1 MSAILNSL
9 NGHNFFI
16 FQPILITHVSKFM
29 VYRALFDKTY
39 LILGLRSPLT
49 PSNQAFPGI
58 PFLNIWVSILMRL
71 QRVSVRFNKP
81 FLVTPIPLFAASLT
95 VSTILFSDRLSSWFY
110 IEAKFPRK
118 LYLLFCSQTGFLPG
132 FTSRLNFPGN
142 PIHNGRF
149 GTRCNSAAFLSDIAP
164 FLTAVTAFSSCSVEY

>member
-9 NGHNFFI
+9 YGHNFI
-16 FQPILITHVSKFM
+16 FQPILMTHVSKFM

-39 LILGLRSPLT
+39 LFFWVAVPLT

-58 PFLNIWVSILMRL
+58 PFLNIGVSILMRL

-81 FLVTPIPLFAASLT
+81 FLVTPIPLFAASST
-95 VSTILFSDRLSSWFY
+95 VSTILFSDRLPSWFY

-118 LYLLFCSQTGFLPG
+118 PYPQW
-132 FTSRLNFPGN
+132 
-142 PIHNGRF
+142 
-149 GTRCNSAAFLSDIAP
+149 
-164 FLTAVTAFSSCSVEY
+164 